1 MDIDLL
7 SKMVKE
13 LILFNDRVSLPG
25 LGCFIAEIV
34 PASFSDKGFTINPPY
49 RRLYFRSQPSDGDL
63 IVKFYAESENIE
75 EDVAR
80 NILTGYVK
88 EMVEVL
94 KVKKTIVFPELG
106 RLRATKE
113 NNFFFISDEEVDIY
127 PEGFGL
133 ESVSLKTHGDTA
145 ERVGKLLDNELFA
158 VEEVTGTVVEDV
170 GSEVAEPSEEIMNEM
185 TVAEDLHEEIEV
197 AEETVAAEEE
207 ENGNNGTE
215 TGEKAVVMTEAEK
228 YAAWKARQEEE
239 KAAKWQGDKKKLKA
253 LWIGLAVVAVFGIV
267 VGVYFILAA
276 YCPDFINDLWNSI
289 LYTEE
294 ELDILNL

>member
-49 RRLYFRSQPSDGDL
+49 RRLYFRSQPDDGEL
-63 IVKFYAESENIE
+63 IVKFYAESGNLE

-88 EMVEVL
+88 ELVEVL
-94 KVKKTIVFPELG
+94 KVKKTIVFPGLG

-113 NNFFFISDEEVDIY
+113 NNFFFISDEDVDIY

-133 ESVSLKTHGDTA
+133 EAVSLKTHGATA
-145 ERVGKLLDNELFA
+145 ESVANLLDSELFA
-158 VEEVTGTVVEDV
+158 VEEVTESVVENAD
-170 GSEVAEPSEEIMNEM
+170 SEVTEPSEEIVNEV
-185 TVAEDLHEEIEV
+185 TAAEDLHEEIEV
-197 AEETVAAEEE
+197 AEEAVAAEAE
-207 ENGNNGTE
+207 ENDGNVTD
-215 TGEKAVVMTEAEK
+215 TGETSVMTEAEK
-228 YAAWKARQEEE
+228 YAAWKARQEAE
-239 KAAKWQGDKKKLKA
+239 KDKKRQHGKKKLKA
-253 LWIGLAVVAVFGIV
+253 LWISLAVVAALALI
-267 VGVYFILAA
+267 VGVYFILAE

>member
-49 RRLYFRSQPSDGDL
+49 RRLYFRSQPDDGEL
-63 IVKFYAESENIE
+63 IVKFYAESGNLE

-88 EMVEVL
+88 ELVEVL
-94 KVKKTIVFPELG
+94 KVKKTIVFPGLG

-113 NNFFFISDEEVDIY
+113 NNFFFISDEDVDIY

-133 ESVSLKTHGDTA
+133 EAVSLKTHGATA
-145 ERVGKLLDNELFA
+145 ESVANLLDSELFA
-158 VEEVTGTVVEDV
+158 VEEVTESVVENAD
-170 GSEVAEPSEEIMNEM
+170 SEVTEPSEEIVNEV
-185 TVAEDLHEEIEV
+185 TAAEDLHEEMEV
-197 AEETVAAEEE
+197 AEEAVVAEEE
-207 ENGNNGTE
+207 ENGSNVTD
-215 TGEKAVVMTEAEK
+215 TVEKSVMTEEEK
-228 YAAWKARQEEE
+228 YAAWKARQEAE
-239 KAAKWQGDKKKLKA
+239 KGKKRQHSKKKLKA
-253 LWIGLAVVAVFGIV
+253 LWISLAVVAALALI
-267 VGVYFILAA
+267 VGVYFILAE

>member
-49 RRLYFRSQPSDGDL
+49 RRLYFRSQPDDGEL
-63 IVKFYAESENIE
+63 IVKFYAESGNLE

-88 EMVEVL
+88 ELVEVL
-94 KVKKTIVFPELG
+94 KVKKTIVFPGLG

-113 NNFFFISDEEVDIY
+113 NNFFFISDEDVDIY

-133 ESVSLKTHGDTA
+133 EAVSLKTHGATA
-145 ERVGKLLDNELFA
+145 ESVANLLDSELFA
-158 VEEVTGTVVEDV
+158 VEEVTESVVENAD
-170 GSEVAEPSEEIMNEM
+170 SEVTEPSEEIVNEV
-185 TVAEDLHEEIEV
+185 TAAEDLHEEMEV
-197 AEETVAAEEE
+197 AEEAVVTEEE
-207 ENGNNGTE
+207 ENGSNVTD
-215 TGEKAVVMTEAEK
+215 TVEKSVMTEEEK
-228 YAAWKARQEEE
+228 YAAWKARQEAE
-239 KAAKWQGDKKKLKA
+239 KGKKRQHGKKKLKA
-253 LWIGLAVVAVFGIV
+253 LWISLAVVTALALI
-267 VGVYFILAA
+267 VGVYFILAE

>member
-49 RRLYFRSQPSDGDL
+49 RRLYFRSKPSDGDL
-63 IVKFYAESENIE
+63 IVKFYAESENME

-145 ERVGKLLDNELFA
+145 ERVGKLLDNELFV

-253 LWIGLAVVAVFGIV
+253 LWIGLAVVAVLGIV
-267 VGVYFILAA
+267 VGGYFILAA